1 MDTASPAKK
10 SRTRAPKSQ
19 DSQNTPQDGVIGT
32 AEPETYPRIRR
43 LTVRNFRCIGSAG
56 VEVELDKI
64 VVLVGANNSGKSA
77 VLRAYEIALRSNE
90 KIAELDIEEFPFHK
104 HPKESNLFPE
114 IILET
119 VVPSSAK
126 VDQKWKRRDSKT
138 GEDYVTEKWTWS
150 APGKGR
156 RIGWD
161 KEINNWADRE
171 EDRVPFGWESVADAH
186 RPEPLRISPFDSP
199 EKIQDSVAKL
209 LKARIKE
216 QLAQSDRNNLKE
228 LIKLSQDLIS
238 SVTSETKELLDK
250 MSDIIGRVFPQYLA
264 KIDSPHEDYIEKDI
278 LEALIKIE
286 PKLYLGTAYH
296 QSPLGK
302 QGSGAQRM
310 LMWAALRC
318 TAEQRLLQKAKE
330 PSTRAY
336 SLLIDE
342 PELCLHPSAV
352 REACSLL
359 YEIAQIANWQVM
371 ITTHSPIFI
380 NLGFNNTSIVRV
392 DREEGR
398 ESSGTTIYRPKQAQL
413 GDGEVE
419 NLKLLTMY
427 DPYVAEFF
435 FAKEIIIVEG
445 DTEYVAIKTIIANIL
460 SSESISVDSR
470 NRYRDVHVLRARGK
484 TNIASFCKI
493 LDHFT
498 KPYSVLHDSDKP
510 KNKNGDANSRWKD
523 NETIREKMKPGTKAV
538 AMIPN
543 FETVF
548 LSDPCA
554 DKQKPYEAFR
564 AIKVNPDLEMK
575 LRMLLDYLLGYGTVV
590 PDCCHKSTDK
600 ETLEQAFARW
610 TMTAEHATP
619 QLKFDIA

>member
-1 MDTASPAKK
+1 MTAA
-10 SRTRAPKSQ
+10 AP
-19 DSQNTPQDGVIGT
+19 D
-32 AEPETYPRIRR
+32 TYPRIRK

-90 KIAELDIEEFPFHK
+90 KIAELDIEDFPFHK
-104 HPKESNLFPE
+104 HPNESNLIPE

-119 VVPSSAK
+119 VVTPTTK
-126 VDQKWKRRDSKT
+126 VDQKWKRLDSKT
-138 GEDYVTEKWTWS
+138 HEEYVTEKWTWS
-150 APGKGR
+150 APGKGK

-161 KEINNWADRE
+161 KDISNWADRE

-199 EKIQDSVAKL
+199 EKIQDNVAKL
-209 LKARIKE
+209 LKARIKD
-216 QLAQSDRNNLKE
+216 QVAQSDRNNLRE
-228 LIKLSQDLIS
+228 LINLSKSLIS
-238 SVTSETKELLDK
+238 AVTSETADLLEK
-250 MSDIIGRVFPQYLA
+250 MSETIRKVFPNYLA
-264 KIDSPHEDYIEKDI
+264 KLDSPHEDFIEKDI

-318 TAEQRLLQKAKE
+318 TAEQRLLQKSKE
-330 PSTRAY
+330 SSSRAY

-352 REACSLL
+352 REACNLL
-359 YEIAQIANWQVM
+359 YEIATIPNWQVM
-371 ITTHSPIFI
+371 ITTHSPVFI

-398 ESSGTTIYRPKQAQL
+398 ESSGTTIYRPNQAQL
-413 GDGEVE
+413 GDGELE

-445 DTEYVAIKTIIANIL
+445 DTEYVALKTIISLIL
-460 SSESISVDSR
+460 SSETTDP
-470 NRYRDVHVLRARGK
+470 NTKNLYREVHVLRARGK

-498 KPYSVLHDSDKP
+498 KPYSILHDSDKP
-510 KNKNGDANSRWKD
+510 ENKNNDTNGRWTD
-523 NETIREKMKPGTKAV
+523 NGTIREKAKPGTRIV

-543 FETVF
+543 FETAF
-548 LSDPCA
+548 LADPIA
-554 DKQKPYEAFR
+554 DKHKPYEAFR
-564 AIKVNPDLEMK
+564 AIKASAELEMK
-575 LRMLLDYLLGYGTVV
+575 LKTLLDYLLGHGDVV
-590 PDCCHKSTDK
+590 PDYCHKASDR
-600 ETLEQAFARW
+600 ESLEQAFAKW
-610 TMTAEHATP
+610 TQTAEHAKP
-619 QLKFDIA
+619 QLGFNLASPK